1 MKYWIVIVAC
11 VMLPYV
17 FAQDSVLVF
26 DRPGVADSPYLTMP
40 KKWYFEAGY
49 GLTST
54 SKWPDLLVPSCMLRR
69 AICSKAELRI
79 AVNTTPQSQDFITK
93 TRAYDGNFTSVG
105 IKQKLIKEK
114 KFIPETAILVNTYSG
129 LCFTK
134 KSKIINAFGYE
145 TGFLFQNNLSKF
157 FSINYNFGFISF
169 LGQKS
174 SYLNESTCLNFNLTD
189 EIGAFVENFNYWNV
203 NTNFF
208 EASYDFGLIYAL
220 KNKYQIDVSYIANHS
235 KKRTHYGTLLLG
247 FSLKI

>member
-1 MKYWIVIVAC
+1 MKNWIVIFAC
-11 VMLPYV
+11 VMLRYV
-17 FAQDSVLVF
+17 CAQGSVLVF

-54 SKWPDLLVPSCMLRR
+54 CKWSDLLVPSCMLRR

-93 TRAYDGNFTSVG
+93 TRTYDGNFTSVG
-105 IKQKLIKEK
+105 FKQKLIKEK

-134 KSKIINAFGYE
+134 KRKLINAFGYE

-157 FSINYNFGFISF
+157 FSINYNLGFISF
-169 LGQKS
+169 LSQKS
-174 SYLNESTCLNFNLTD
+174 SYLNESTCLNFNLND

-208 EASYDFGLIYAL
+208 EASYDFGLIYGL
-220 KNKYQIDVSYIANHS
+220 KNKCQIDVSYIANHS
-235 KKRTHYGTLLLG
+235 KKHIHYGTLLLG